1 MIRTDRGSAGPP
13 GALERNTSS
22 PGEKLQGKKMA
33 RIRGLRRQLFIG
45 RVLITLFFLTLAGM
59 SIAAQRL
66 GYVDRLA
73 ERIRGRSPRLAAGD
87 FPAGVMAPVEDLV
100 KVPLRPMVVGMVP
113 RGSEAPLLV
122 AAGGP
127 GRVGL
132 FRAGYAIDVRIERF
146 VREDELRK
154 ALVRGAEAGGID
166 LAAMP
171 VSSLAMSASLL
182 RDTAP
187 RVVLLLGRSRGQDV
201 VAARPPL
208 TSLTHLAGRR
218 IGVEVRSA
226 AWYVLLWSLSRS
238 SLALKDVE
246 LLPLESSFE
255 AGEALRSGKV
265 DAVAGFSGDVA
276 PVTKELGG
284 SILTTTADAP
294 HLVATVLVA
303 RGDFA
308 ARYPDGI
315 RRLLRGVLDANAAVL
330 RDTTEAARLLGTV
343 APQLGDPTEAI
354 AAAPPA
360 SLKENLA
367 FFGLKEEAPV
377 TFHELFQSAASLNT
391 KLFDAPPA
399 PQPEDVADLSAL
411 KYISSTAGRQ

>member
-1 MIRTDRGSAGPP
+1 
-13 GALERNTSS
+13 
-22 PGEKLQGKKMA
+22 MA

-45 RVLITLFFLTLAGM
+45 RVLIAMFFVSLASA
-59 SIAAQRL
+59 SIAAERL
-66 GYVDRLA
+66 GYVDRLV

-87 FPAGVMAPVEDLV
+87 FPAGVMAPVEELV
-100 KVPLRPMVVGMVP
+100 KVPLRPMVVGLVP
-113 RGSEAPLLV
+113 RGAVAPLLV
-122 AAGGP
+122 AAGDSE
-127 GRVGL
+127 RVGL
-132 FRAGYAIDVRIERF
+132 FRAGYAIDVKIERY

-154 ALVRGAEAGGID
+154 ALVRGAENGGVD

-171 VSSLAMSASLL
+171 VSSLAMSASFL

-201 VAARPPL
+201 VAARPPV
-208 TSLTHLAGRR
+208 TSLGQLMNHR

-226 AWYVLLWSLSRS
+226 SWYVLLWSLARS
-238 SLALKDVE
+238 SLSLRDVE
-246 LLPLESSFE
+246 LVHLESAFE
-255 AGEALRSGKV
+255 AGEALRSARG
-265 DAVAGFSGDVA
+265 DAVAGYSGDVG

-284 SILTTTADAP
+284 TILTSTADAP

-330 RDTTEAARLLGTV
+330 KDTTEAARLLGSLG
-343 APQLGDPTEAI
+343 PQLGDPSEAI

-360 SLKENLA
+360 TLKDNLA
-367 FFGLKEEAPV
+367 FFGLTDESPV
-377 TFHELFQSAASLNT
+377 TFHELFQSAAALNT

-399 PQPEDVADLSAL
+399 PQPEDVADLAAL
-411 KYISSTAGRQ
+411 KYISATAGR